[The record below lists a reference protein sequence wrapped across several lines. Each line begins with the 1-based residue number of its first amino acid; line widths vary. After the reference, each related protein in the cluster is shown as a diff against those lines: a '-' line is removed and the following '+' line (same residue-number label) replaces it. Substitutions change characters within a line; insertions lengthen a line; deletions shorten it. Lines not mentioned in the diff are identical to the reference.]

1 MKRVSS
7 RSSLLLIEIIIA
19 ILIFSVASAVC
30 LQLFAK
36 SHTLSKRTEELDI
49 AVREATSVSE
59 LLAQGDTLKKNLTRF
74 YPYADIT
81 PDSAVIY
88 YDIDFQPCERRQSY
102 FQMNI
107 LPSSRQDR
115 IRAYTITVCK
125 DSNTATIYRMETTAY
140 EPLRP

>member
-19 ILIFSVASAVC
+19 ILIFSVASAIC

-36 SHTLSKRTEELDI
+36 SHTLSKQTEELDI
-49 AVREATSVSE
+49 AVREAVSVSA
-59 LLAQGDTLKKNLTRF
+59 LLTDGDAPEENLARF

-81 PDSAVIY
+81 SDSSVIY
-88 YDIDFQPCERRQSY
+88 YDAAFQPCERQQSY

-125 DSNTATIYRMETTAY
+125 DSNRTTIYRMETTSY

>member
-19 ILIFSVASAVC
+19 ILIFSVASAIC

-59 LLAQGDTLKKNLTRF
+59 LLTYEDSLRKNLDRF

-81 PDSAVIY
+81 ADSAVIY
-88 YDIDFQPCERRQSY
+88 YDADFQPCERLQSY
-102 FQMNI
+102 FQMDI
-107 LPSSRQDR
+107 QPSSRQDR
-115 IRAYTITVCK
+115 IRAYTITVCR
-125 DSNTATIYRMETTAY
+125 DGRDAIIYRMETTVY